1 MKEIAINST
10 NRFCQRSFQNQ
21 TNHGQCLN
29 WEQKARSS
37 MVEYVMRILNLER
50 LIIKISTI
58 YPDQGILIDLEF
70 HASEF
75 ILSLLTVR
83 IK

>member
-1 MKEIAINST
+1 MA
-10 NRFCQRSFQNQ
+10 
-21 TNHGQCLN
+21 
-29 WEQKARSS
+29 
-37 MVEYVMRILNLER
+37 EYVMRILNLER